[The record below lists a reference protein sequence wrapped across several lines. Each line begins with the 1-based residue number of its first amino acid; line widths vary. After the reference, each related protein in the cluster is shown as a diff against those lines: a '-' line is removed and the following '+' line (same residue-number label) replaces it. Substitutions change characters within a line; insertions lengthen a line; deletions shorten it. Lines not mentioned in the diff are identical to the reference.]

1 MWVGQMA
8 VVANMMHNP
17 TQPRQRASMASWQSG
32 LGRSS
37 QAPAPTKLF
46 SIIVKIFANMKP
58 MGGNISVEAA
68 PLRGSRA
75 S

>member
-1 MWVGQMA
+1 MWVGQIA

-17 TQPRQRASMASWQSG
+17 TQPRRRASMASWQSG

-37 QAPAPTKLF
+37 QHRQSF
-46 SIIVKIFANMKP
+46 IIVDIFANAKP
-58 MGGNISVEAA
+58 MAGNISVEAA

>member
-17 TQPRQRASMASWQSG
+17 TRPRQRASMASWQSG

-37 QAPAPTKLF
+37 PNPAPTKLF
-46 SIIVKIFANMKP
+46 SIIVEVFANVKP
-58 MGGNISVEAA
+58 MAGNISVEAA